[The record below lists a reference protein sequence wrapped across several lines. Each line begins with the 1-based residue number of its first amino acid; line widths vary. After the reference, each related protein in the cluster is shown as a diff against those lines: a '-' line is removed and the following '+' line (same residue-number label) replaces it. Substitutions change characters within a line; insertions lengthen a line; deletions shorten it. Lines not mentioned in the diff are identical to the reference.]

1 MGCGRYEAALGIS
14 CSRDILPSLH
24 GSVDFS
30 RLLLLSHTHI
40 SIYTDRVP
48 DDHDCCCGT
57 INVESFTMAKV
68 CWIRSQP
75 GDVLY
80 INPAM
85 YMQLERLENYASSY
99 TIVMCTSYWP
109 REASLFSPGQ
119 HS

>member
-1 MGCGRYEAALGIS
+1 
-14 CSRDILPSLH
+14 
-24 GSVDFS
+24 
-30 RLLLLSHTHI
+30 
-40 SIYTDRVP
+40 
-48 DDHDCCCGT
+48 
-57 INVESFTMAKV
+57 MAKV

-85 YMQLERLENYASSY
+85 YMQLERLENYATSY